1 MLNRQIRAF
10 VLTIA
15 AIGFLAVP
23 VERGAAQTTLPVSMY
38 CNSAGYA
45 DGYSRVE
52 CFGFASGGSGN
63 YYYDWTPNP
72 LYPLHEDGYDYALIP
87 CARAYTYQTVYLTV
101 TDLNTDAT
109 GSRSYRVFCTG
120 AV

>member
-1 MLNRQIRAF
+1 MLNRQIRAL

-23 VERGAAQTTLPVSMY
+23 IERGAAQTTLTVQMA
-38 CNSAGYA
+38 CNSLGYA

-52 CFGFASGGSGN
+52 CFGYASGGSGN

-72 LYPLHEDGYDYALIP
+72 DPLHDDGFDYTVIR
-87 CARAYTYQTVYLTV
+87 CARAYIYQTVYLTV
-101 TDLNTDAT
+101 TDLDTGAT
-109 GSRSYRVFCTG
+109 GNSSRKVWCGG
-120 AV
+120 AP

>member
-23 VERGAAQTTLPVSMY
+23 VERGAAQTGLSVQMG

-52 CFGFASGGSGN
+52 CFGYASGGSGN

-72 LYPLHEDGYDYALIP
+72 INIDDGFDYAVMP
-87 CARAYTYQTVYLTV
+87 CARAYIYQMVYLTV
-101 TDLNTDAT
+101 TDLNTGAT
-109 GSRSYRVFCTG
+109 GSSSRKVWCG
-120 AV
+120 EAA

>member
-1 MLNRQIRAF
+1 
-10 VLTIA
+10 
-15 AIGFLAVP
+15 
-23 VERGAAQTTLPVSMY
+23 MY

-72 LYPLHEDGYDYALIP
+72 LYDDGYDYALIP
-87 CARAYTYQTVYLTV
+87 CARAYIYQTVYLTV
-101 TDLNTDAT
+101 TDLNTGAT
-109 GSRSYRVFCTG
+109 GNSSYREFCG
-120 AV
+120 EAAAKPNK

>member
-1 MLNRQIRAF
+1 MRSKLVLALLLTVAAAVLLAF
-10 VLTIA
+10 
-15 AIGFLAVP
+15 P
-23 VERGAAQTTLPVSMY
+23 VERGAARTGLSVSMY

-72 LYPLHEDGYDYALIP
+72 LYPLHEDGYDYAIIP
-87 CARAYTYQTVYLTV
+87 CSRPYINQTVYLTV
-101 TDLNTDAT
+101 TDLSTGAT
-109 GSRSYRVFCTG
+109 GSDSYRVVCGG
-120 AV
+120 AA